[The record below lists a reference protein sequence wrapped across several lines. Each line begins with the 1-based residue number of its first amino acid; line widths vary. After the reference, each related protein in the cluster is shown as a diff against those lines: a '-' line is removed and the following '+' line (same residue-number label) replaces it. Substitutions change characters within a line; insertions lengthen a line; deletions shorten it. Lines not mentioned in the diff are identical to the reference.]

1 MIAILSTAICNF
13 IHFKVNYRRLQ
24 EDEYVKKW
32 QDINLN
38 HTYLTIIRYM
48 ALFTHHKFFRLTYCK
63 IFGSIHLSMVA
74 FKPNNIFFI
83 STLFTIV
90 SLIFSELLVLV
101 GAFYLAYN
109 KLLKDQVFYTAV

>member
-1 MIAILSTAICNF
+1 
-13 IHFKVNYRRLQ
+13 
-24 EDEYVKKW
+24 
-32 QDINLN
+32 
-38 HTYLTIIRYM
+38 
-48 ALFTHHKFFRLTYCK
+48 
-63 IFGSIHLSMVA
+63 MVA